1 MANIIPFD
9 SLIPTTRSTDLVVEK
24 LESDTVPTHSKLDF
38 TCAACQNKTT
48 FQISSAVF
56 KTLELFCAQCGTGW
70 KVTNPVFRKRTARKI

>member
-1 MANIIPFD
+1 MSNIIPFD
-9 SLIPTTRSTDLVVEK
+9 SLTPVTGSTDLVVEK
-24 LESDTVPTHSKLDF
+24 LDADAGPTNSKLDF
-38 TCAACQNKTT
+38 TCATCQNKTT